1 MKPHFSCTVDYLE
14 LSSQHLGYRLYRNRY
29 KEQGRRLLLLHGA
42 GVAGEETWEPVVAHL
57 HSWSEVLVPDLR
69 GMGQTRDPNDA
80 EAPFTIEQVCGD
92 LIQLLDQV
100 EWWAFDLGGYSFGG
114 LVSLLL
120 KQQMPHRVHKQY
132 LVESALVDRSDPQD
146 ALQRRRLYSEVA
158 SELRC
163 SEDPAASIMAFLN
176 LVSPRR
182 IASPRGDAISLE
194 RLGRRPR
201 GFANALDAV
210 TEFGQRSDRAELLRS
225 QGDISS
231 FVGGRTAEP
240 MHQYNQQLEHQ
251 FERWHYHS
259 VRGCDH
265 SLPYQKPRQL
275 AALFEQ
281 ELERYQSDH

>member
-1 MKPHFSCTVDYLE
+1 MKPHFSVTVDSVE
-14 LSSQHLGYRLYRNRY
+14 LPSQHLSYRLYRNRF
-29 KEQGRRLLLLHGA
+29 KERGRRLLLLHGA

-57 HSWSEVLVPDLR
+57 HSWSEILVPDLR
-69 GMGQTRDPNDA
+69 GMGQTRDPNDT
-80 EAPFTIEQVCGD
+80 ELPFTIEQVAD
-92 LIQLLDQV
+92 DVIQLLDQL

-132 LVESALVDRSDPQD
+132 LVESALVDRSDPD
-146 ALQRRRLYSEVA
+146 EALGRRLLYSEVA
-158 SELRC
+158 SELRN
-163 SEDPAASIMAFLN
+163 SDDPAASIMAFLN

-194 RLGRRPR
+194 RLGRRPQ

-210 TEFGQRSDRAELLRS
+210 TEFGQRIDRTELLDQ

-240 MHQYNQQLEHQ
+240 MHLYNQQLQ
-251 FERWHYHS
+251 QQLERWHYHS

-275 AALFEQ
+275 AGLFEQ